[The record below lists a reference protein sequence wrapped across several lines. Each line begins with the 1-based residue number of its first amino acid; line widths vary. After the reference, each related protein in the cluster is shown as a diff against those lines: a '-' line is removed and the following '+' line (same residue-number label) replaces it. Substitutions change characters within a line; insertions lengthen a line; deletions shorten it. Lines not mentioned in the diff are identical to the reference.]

1 MILKTLVHVPWS
13 QPQCGDPAHTCHH
26 PQSHCRTVK
35 QGGKATNSFLQVE
48 FLGSLLTPTVD
59 TLQAP
64 ESEGCPLIILSQVSV
79 ARISPVCV
87 VLLLWQTQ
95 QVVMS

>member
-13 QPQCGDPAHTCHH
+13 QPQCGDPAHARHH
-26 PQSHCRTVK
+26 PQSYRRTAK
-35 QGGKATNSFLQVE
+35 QGRKANNSFLQVE
-48 FLGSLLTPTVD
+48 SLGSLLTPTVD
-59 TLQAP
+59 TPQAP
-64 ESEGCPLIILSQVSV
+64 ESEGCPLVILSQVSM